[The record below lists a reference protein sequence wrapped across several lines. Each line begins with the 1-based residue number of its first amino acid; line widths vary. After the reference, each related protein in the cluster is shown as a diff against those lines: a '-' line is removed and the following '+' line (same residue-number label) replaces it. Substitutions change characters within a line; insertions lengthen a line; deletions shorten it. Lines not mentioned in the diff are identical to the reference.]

1 MRVSVVAGLI
11 LGVHVAVIG
20 SVVMTQGCASTRAG
34 DASTVPA
41 AVEPAPAPVMPP
53 SAAVVTQPAP
63 ALQPVAFPAIQPPVE
78 PAPLKTSVAAEN
90 VYVVKSGDSLS
101 KIAAAH
107 GVSTREL
114 AELNQITDAN
124 KIRGGQKLILPDHAK
139 PSQSQPAAKSAAA
152 APAPA
157 KESSAVAASG
167 DTYVVKAGDA
177 LSKIAALHGVK
188 TKDLMAVNKITDANK
203 IRVGQKLAIPAKSAK
218 AAAAP
223 AEAKPA
229 EAAAAPAAAPAPV
242 EAPKVEAPAAPA
254 PAPVPAPEAAVAAPA
269 SEPAPEGVATQ
280 DAMLDYTVQEGDTVE
295 GIARLFVVRKDDILR
310 VNNIPA
316 GTEVKAGQTIKIP
329 PSM

>member
-1 MRVSVVAGLI
+1 M
-11 LGVHVAVIG
+11 
-20 SVVMTQGCASTRAG
+20 
-34 DASTVPA
+34 
-41 AVEPAPAPVMPP
+41 
-53 SAAVVTQPAP
+53 
-63 ALQPVAFPAIQPPVE
+63 
-78 PAPLKTSVAAEN
+78 
-90 VYVVKSGDSLS
+90 VKSGDSLS

-139 PSQSQPAAKSAAA
+139 PSQSQPAAKSAAPA
-152 APAPA
+152 KASAPA
-157 KESSAVAASG
+157 AAAG
-167 DTYVVKAGDA
+167 DYVVKAGDA
-177 LSKIAALHGVK
+177 LSKIAAAHGVK